1 MKLHGSNQLLDNQL
15 FRYFTNFKYQI
26 INNQLL
32 DISPENFTFLKTFNS
47 EFSDIEASFTDQ
59 NSDPLEIQDKID
71 INLVIDQNVTHKK

>member
-15 FRYFTNFKYQI
+15 FRYFTNFKHQI

-32 DISPENFTFLKTFNS
+32 DISPENFTFLKIFDS
-47 EFSDIEASFTDQ
+47 EFSDIEVSFTDQ

-71 INLVIDQNVTHKK
+71 INLVIDQSITHKK